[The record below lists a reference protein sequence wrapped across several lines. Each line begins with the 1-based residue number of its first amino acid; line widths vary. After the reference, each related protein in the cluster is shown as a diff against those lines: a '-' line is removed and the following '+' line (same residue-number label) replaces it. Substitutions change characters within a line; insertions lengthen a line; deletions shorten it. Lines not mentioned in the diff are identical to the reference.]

1 MMRRSFALRLTL
13 LMSIWSSDFMTISDK
28 LYISEGLQS
37 KRKRLLHKIEKGKP
51 VFRLY
56 LITNALNDED
66 LFDIYYYNQLF
77 QRYYQVYRD
86 LTVYGLARTKE
97 EAFDVVE
104 QIVSDCLAKQQNCD
118 IRTFMEM

>member
-1 MMRRSFALRLTL
+1 MLRLTL

-37 KRKRLLHKIEKGKP
+37 KRKRLLHKIKKGKP

-56 LITNALNDED
+56 LITNALNGED

-77 QRYYQVYRD
+77 QRYYQVYRK
-86 LTVYGLARTKE
+86 LTVYGLAGTKE
-97 EAFDVVE
+97 EAFELVE
-104 QIVSDCLAKQQNCD
+104 RIVSDCLAKQQNCD